1 MIIGKIT
8 AKAQTTIPKAVR
20 RALGLGPGDE
30 IGYEI
35 EDGRVIL
42 TRVADDDGIGSDMFV
57 NNFSMFDEW
66 DSEADRK
73 AFADL

>member
-35 EDGRVIL
+35 EDGRVIM
-42 TRVADDDGIGSDMFV
+42 TRVATDEDIGSDVFV
-57 NNFSMFDEW
+57 NNVSMFTEW
-66 DSEADRK
+66 ASDADCK
-73 AFADL
+73 AFDNL

>member
-20 RALGLGPGDE
+20 RALRLGPGDE
-30 IGYEI
+30 IKYEI
-35 EDGRVIL
+35 EKGRVIL
-42 TRVADDDGIGSDMFV
+42 TRVENENGGERDMFV
-57 NNFSMFDEW
+57 NNFAAFSEW

-73 AFADL
+73 AFANL